1 MTKILL
7 VLVLV
12 ASACGPVPASTRC
25 GLGMLEQSADWLT
38 IEKVQEAEDQILQ
51 FVQGINDDRINSPQK
66 TCAALKWGSVYGVDE
81 KSWIDRWGRDVSGLT
96 YCPERIIV
104 VARPWEL
111 NAWQRSALAHELIH
125 WIQRCEGTGAST
137 AVDIGHENWHED
149 GVYSTLERI
158 NALNVSRTNP

>member
-12 ASACGPVPASTRC
+12 ASACGPGPASTRC
-25 GLGMLEQSADWLT
+25 GLGMVQNSADWLD
-38 IEKVQEAEDQILQ
+38 ISKVQEAEDQILQ

-66 TCAALKWGSVYGVDE
+66 TCAALNWGAVYALDE
-81 KSWIDRWGRDVSGLT
+81 KNWIDKWGRDVSGLT
-96 YCPERIIV
+96 YCPERTIV
-104 VARPWEL
+104 VGRPWEL

-125 WIQRCEGTGAST
+125 WTQRCEGTGDKN
-137 AVDIGHENWHED
+137 AVDIGHQNWHED

-158 NALNVSRTNP
+158 NALNVSRTYP